1 MFAWLFNTTETVA
14 ATTTAFNT
22 YLTTLPLFTK
32 GLLTTVFGLV
42 GVFLVLLLFFFA
54 IKLMQRM
61 GEKQENAKE

>member
-1 MFAWLFNTTETVA
+1 MFAWLLNTTETVA
-14 ATTTAFNT
+14 ATAAPSNS
-22 YLTTLPLFTK
+22 YLRELPLFAK

>member
-14 ATTTAFNT
+14 ATTTASNT

-54 IKLMQRM
+54 IKLMQRL
-61 GEKQENAKE
+61 GKNKTAAKE

>member
-14 ATTTAFNT
+14 ATTTASNT

-42 GVFLVLLLFFFA
+42 GFFWCCCCFSS
-54 IKLMQRM
+54 RSS
-61 GEKQENAKE
+61 